1 MKITRRQIRII
12 LREAM
17 ENHSFEF
24 SIDPEEYISKDL
36 NVEEMNTMISLILD
50 SHGINY
56 FTERESTSMS
66 DYYLY
71 EFGHKFDADGE
82 RLAPDEE
89 SYQAF
94 LALRDALQ
102 NVGLPMRSGQEVA
115 LGYKKPYFTAGDA
128 NDYPEDDMTY
138 IIISQRKRK

>member
-1 MKITRRQIRII
+1 MKITRFQIGK
-12 LREAM
+12 LVKEAM
-17 ENHSFEF
+17 ENPPFQF
-24 SIDPEEYISKDL
+24 SVNPAEYINKDQDL
-36 NVEEMNTMISLILD
+36 EEMNTMISLILD

-56 FTERESTSMS
+56 FTDRESTSMS

-71 EFGHKFDADGE
+71 EFGHKFDAAGE

-94 LALRDALQ
+94 LALRDDLQ
-102 NVGLPMRSGQEVA
+102 NIGLPMRSGQEVA

-138 IIISQRKRK
+138 ILISQRKRR

>member
-1 MKITRRQIRII
+1 KESM
-12 LREAM
+12 A
-17 ENHSFEF
+17 NHSFQF
-24 SIDPEEYISKDL
+24 SINPEEYINKDQDI
-36 NVEEMNTMISLILD
+36 EEMNTMITLILD

-56 FTERESTSMS
+56 FADRESTSMS

-71 EFGHKFDADGE
+71 EFGHKFDTTGE

-102 NVGLPMRSGQEVA
+102 NIGLPMRSGQEVA
-115 LGYKKPYFTAGDA
+115 LGYKKPYFTASDA